1 MRVFIALDIAASI
14 RHNITEYLERVRCL
28 APDARWARPES
39 LHVTLKFIGE
49 VRDARVQEIKNALS
63 AVQAVPF
70 AIKFQDVGF
79 FPNPK
84 SPRVFWIGMNAG
96 EALPQLA
103 AAVDAALVKTGVAA
117 EEKAYRPHITLARSG
132 SGSGPRAKHQL
143 QPLIAAE
150 APPQFGTM
158 MAREFWLYRSEPQR
172 GGSRYTKLERFGLE

>member
-1 MRVFIALDIAASI
+1 MRVFIALDIADGIRQSI
-14 RHNITEYLERVRCL
+14 TKYADRVRGL

-49 VRDARVQEIKNALS
+49 ATDTRVQEIKNALS
-63 AVQAVPF
+63 TVQAAPF
-70 AIKFQDVGF
+70 AIKFQEVGF

-84 SPRVFWIGMNAG
+84 SPRVFWIGMSAG

-103 AAVDAALVKTGVAA
+103 ATVDAALVKVGIAA
-117 EEKAYRPHITLARSG
+117 EEKAYRPHLTLARAA
-132 SGSGPRAKHQL
+132 SGPGAKHQL
-143 QPLIAAE
+143 QPLVHAE

-158 MAREFWLYRSEPQR
+158 MAREFWLYRSELRR